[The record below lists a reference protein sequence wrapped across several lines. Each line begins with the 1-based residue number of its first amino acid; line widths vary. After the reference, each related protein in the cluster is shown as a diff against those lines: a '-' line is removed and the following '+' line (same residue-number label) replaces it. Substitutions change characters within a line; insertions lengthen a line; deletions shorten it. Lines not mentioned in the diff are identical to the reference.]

1 MQVPSV
7 KFNPNDRPEFIKDL
21 RKKVNNHFTEN
32 NISKFA
38 NTTMKIKTIFM
49 ISLYLI
55 PLGFVLSGTLSNHWI
70 IFGAFMLM
78 SLGMSGIGLSV
89 MHDANHGSYSK
100 KAWVNKGLG
109 FMLNVIGGSHVTWK
123 IQHNV
128 LHHSFTNIH
137 EHDEDIE
144 IAIMRFSPTA
154 PFNKSYRF
162 QAFYAPFLYGFMT
175 IFKMVAKDFQQ
186 IYRFHKQNLLVGQGL
201 TLRQAIIEVIWH
213 KILYLTIALVLPIM
227 ILPIPWWETLAFFFV
242 MHFFCGLFL
251 ALVFQ
256 PAHVIGETDFY
267 KVSDEGSV
275 ENNWAIH
282 QMLTTANFANGST
295 FFSWF
300 VGGLNYQIEHHLF
313 PNICHVHYKGISQIV
328 RDTAKEYGIPYH
340 HHKTFYTALKSHFS
354 LLNKLGT
361 GEWDKTMPAIEPSIK
376 LSKAA

>member
-21 RKKVNNHFTEN
+21 RKKVNNHFEEN

-38 NTTMKIKTIFM
+38 NATMKFKTTFM
-49 ISLYLI
+49 IGLYLI
-55 PLGFVLSGTLSNHWI
+55 PLGFVLSGILVNPWV
-70 IFGAFMLM
+70 IFGLYMLM
-78 SLGMSGIGLSV
+78 SLGMSGIGLAV

-100 KAWVNKGLG
+100 HASVNKALG

-137 EHDEDIE
+137 DHDEDIE

-154 PFNKSYRF
+154 PFNKAFRF
-162 QAFYAPFLYGFMT
+162 QAFYGVFLYGFMT
-175 IFKMVAKDFQQ
+175 IFKMFAKDFLQ

-201 TLRQAIIEVIWH
+201 TLRQAIIEVTWH
-213 KILYLTIALVLPIM
+213 KILYLSIVFVLPLFT
-227 ILPIPWWETLAFFFV
+227 LPLSWWVITIFFFV

-256 PAHVIGETDFY
+256 PAHVIGETNFY
-267 KVSDEGSV
+267 KVSSEGSV

-300 VGGLNYQIEHHLF
+300 VGGLNYQVEHHLF

-328 RDTAKEYGIPYH
+328 RDTAKEYGIPYY
-340 HHKTFYTALKSHFS
+340 HHKTFFSALVAHFG
-354 LLNKLGT
+354 LLHKLGT
-361 GEWDKTMPAIEPSIK
+361 GQWDKENPAIAPSLN